1 MDEGRAA
8 LPSSMGAIFSIVLN
22 LLIWAFAYYK
32 IRILIQKTNIDILA
46 AVTKDHYDDSY
57 IFGAEQGLN
66 IAVAV
71 INRQDP

>member
-1 MDEGRAA
+1 
-8 LPSSMGAIFSIVLN
+8 MGAIFSIVLN

-32 IRILIQKTNIDILA
+32 MRILMQKTNIDILA

-66 IAVAV
+66 ITFCVEGKLKKSV
-71 INRQDP
+71 TY

>member
-1 MDEGRAA
+1 
-8 LPSSMGAIFSIVLN
+8 MGAIFSIVLN

-32 IRILIQKTNIDILA
+32 IRILLQKTNIDILA

-57 IFGAEQGLN
+57 IFEANQGLN

-71 INRQDP
+71 INRKNP